1 MTKPAGKTYRVGD
14 ALGSVLEIYFL
25 DGLSE
30 GLDAF
35 EEDAPL
41 FARVHEFIKTAWAAR
56 KSLFVPDNDD
66 LLAELL
72 TVASWAGD
80 SIYDD
85 IRNEERFPLPPRVKK
100 VAFEDRPLWDSMP
113 APITRDAEVLRVCKK
128 QRDALDDF
136 TARLI
141 RQRVVIH
148 AAKVAS

>member
-1 MTKPAGKTYRVGD
+1 MAKPSGKTYRVGD

-30 GLDAF
+30 GLDVF
-35 EEDAPL
+35 EDDAPL
-41 FARVHEFIKTAWAAR
+41 FARVHEFIKTAWSAR
-56 KSLFVPDNDD
+56 KSLFVPDDDD

-113 APITRDAEVLRVCKK
+113 APTTRDAEVLRVCKK

-141 RQRVVIH
+141 RQRVAVH
-148 AAKVAS
+148 AAKGAA